1 MLILY
6 FIFNTVIV
14 IKHFFTFFKYYS
26 FKTVLST
33 NMKSYFPSDSIMN
46 DYFRKLKPSFKDSIY
61 LPQKN
66 NMYRVYND
74 I

>member
-1 MLILY
+1 MLIRI
-6 FIFNTVIV
+6 FIFNADIV
-14 IKHFFTFFKYYS
+14 TNSYITFFENYS

-33 NMKSYFPSDSIMN
+33 KMKSYFLSDFIMN